1 MLNQM
6 IQATQDL
13 MTLLNTLPGEIAA
26 VQIDLNA
33 AKLQLAGSEKTL
45 ADIEAQTMLTAEGSN
60 PEKRKADCAAKL
72 AANTVY
78 LRWAKAADLER
89 QDVARLTAEYDLLLR
104 QFQAAGYQSK
114 LHAELMHL
122 LAESRSL
129 TAVGDLNFYRP
140 GQPAFPVRPNGSNG
154 AAGHVTGNDAAD
166 IGL

>member
-13 MTLLNTLPGEIAA
+13 MHSLNTLPGEIAG
-26 VQIDLNA
+26 VQVNLNA

-72 AANTVY
+72 ACNAVY
-78 LRWAKAADLER
+78 VRWAKAADMER
-89 QDVARLTAEYDLLLR
+89 QDVARLTVEYDLLLR
-104 QFQAAGYQSK
+104 QFTAVGYQSK

-122 LAESRSL
+122 LAESKSL
-129 TAVGDLNFYRP
+129 TAVGDLNFY
-140 GQPAFPVRPNGSNG
+140 QPAQPVMPARPNGFNA
-154 AAGHVTGNDAAD
+154 AAGHVTGSDAAD